1 MQKTN
6 LDTWE
11 SVTLDTW
18 KPGRLDTWEGVT
30 LDTWEGV
37 KLDVWEAVNKI
48 GLEPAKNEQY
58 PVETKPKVS
67 NKISNIFS

>member
-11 SVTLDTW
+11 NVT
-18 KPGRLDTWEGVT
+18 LDTWEGVT

-37 KLDVWEAVNKI
+37 KLDVWEVINEIA
-48 GLEPAKNEQY
+48 LEPAKNEQY
-58 PVETKPKVS
+58 PVKTKPKVS

>member
-11 SVTLDTW
+11 NIT
-18 KPGRLDTWEGVT
+18 LDTWEGVT

-37 KLDVWEAVNKI
+37 KLDVWEVVNEI

-58 PVETKPKVS
+58 SDETKPKVS